1 MRTKERAGRVFAIGT
16 ENPWVPGCTI
26 SDAVSGEDAAVPVIH
41 FSLAPHTGISREIY
55 ESPKF
60 WIVARG
66 AAAAEMEGQ
75 ESVPLREGDLFAVPR
90 NIPVGISTG
99 EDGIVYTEV
108 IFGKETRMN
117 ELVKSGAV
125 FALKDLVPYQEG
137 KIVNMDI
144 LHDDHGK
151 LALLSFSAGTGLPEH
166 AAPGDA
172 LIFALDG
179 EGIIGYEGKEYE
191 IHAGENFRFDRG
203 GRHYVKASSNFKM
216 ALLLTV

>member
-1 MRTKERAGRVFAIGT
+1 MRDKNLAGRVFSIGG

-26 SDAVSGEDAAVPVIH
+26 SEAAFAADAAVPAIH

-55 ESPKF
+55 DTPKF

-66 AAAAEMEGQ
+66 SGSAEVEG
-75 ESVPLREGDLFAVPR
+75 EEDTPLREGDLYAVPQ
-90 NIPVGISTG
+90 NIPVGIRTE

-108 IFGKETRMN
+108 IFGKETKMN
-117 ELVKSGAV
+117 DIVKSGEV

-144 LHDDHGK
+144 VHNERGK
-151 LALLSFSAGTGLPEH
+151 LALMSFFAGTGLPEH

-179 EGIIGYEGKEYE
+179 EGIIGYEGKEYA

-203 GRHYVKASSNFKM
+203 GRHYVKTSSNFKM